1 MSCYPGHF
9 LAPFVAP
16 SGPPR
21 RFLPM
26 PGASPPMHAAR
37 GGFEPVE
44 TPVDATFVDVAVVGE
59 AAFAVGEGG
68 VVLEHA
74 PRTDGWTLRDDGEWP
89 SKAGADRVDPPA
101 LTAVDATAD
110 RERVWFAGENGC
122 VGYFDAKRDTAL
134 DLTPQTEDQ
143 ASFTGLAVV
152 GPTRR
157 ERVFVADADG
167 RLVEADVNG
176 TTASFD
182 PPKRMAGGAEITGL
196 APDGAGGAVGCDA
209 EGHVFYWTAA
219 AGWRVWDV
227 TDRRLAGVAAAGAE
241 LLLATA
247 DGDVLRYEPELGETL
262 VERTDADAFADIAAC
277 AEPDGT
283 RRALAVGQGV
293 VAEGTA
299 TGWAAE
305 ASPVDAYGVDCG
317 GRDVAVGAAGAVL
330 ER

>member
-1 MSCYPGHF
+1 
-9 LAPFVAP
+9 
-16 SGPPR
+16 
-21 RFLPM
+21 
-26 PGASPPMHAAR
+26 MHAAR
-37 GGFEPVE
+37 GGFERVE
-44 TPVDATFVDVAVVGE
+44 TPVDATLVDVAVVGE
-59 AAFAVGEGG
+59 AAFAVGQDG

-89 SKAGADRVDPPA
+89 STAGADQEDPPA

-134 DLTPQTEDQ
+134 DLTPQTEDM

-176 TTASFD
+176 TAASFD
-182 PPKRMAGGAEITGL
+182 PPKRMAGGAEITALG
-196 APDGAGGAVGCDA
+196 PDGNGGAIGCDA
-209 EGHVFYWTAA
+209 EGHVFVWAA
-219 AGWRVWDV
+219 ETGWNVRDV
-227 TDRRLAGVAAAGAE
+227 TDRRLAGVAARGGE

-247 DGDVLRYEPELGETL
+247 DGDVLRYEPGTEETL
-262 VERTDADAFADIAAC
+262 LERTGADAFADIAARLT
-277 AEPDGT
+277 EDGT
-283 RRALAVGQGV
+283 THAVAVGSSV
-293 VAEGTA
+293 IAEGTT

-305 ASPVDAYGVDCG
+305 ESPIDAYGVDCG
-317 GRDVAVGAAGAVL
+317 ARDVAVGADGAVL